1 MKKGRFQLQKSH
13 LSMDAPLAYGF
24 TRCENPIVLHVKQI
38 VAGNSKEAAP
48 PVSDIFCTECA
59 TYDFWN
65 NSDLSLTISKQII
78 GGNEGAIS
86 GINIRSTHAG
96 AASQPLGQALLLVF
110 QFRL

>member
-1 MKKGRFQLQKSH
+1 
-13 LSMDAPLAYGF
+13 MDAPLAYGF
-24 TRCENPIVLHVKQI
+24 IRCENPVVLHFKQI

-48 PVSDIFCTECA
+48 QVFDIFCTECA

-78 GGNEGAIS
+78 GANEGAIW
-86 GINIRSTHAG
+86 GKNIRSTLAG
-96 AASQPLGQALLLVF
+96 VASQTLGQALLLVF